1 MRKYH
6 RNAAPIY
13 TNIVYLLPILVSY
26 LYFYPYL
33 SPKLKCGCADLR
45 IFEVVKCGEIL
56 RILSADVMGK
66 MQMSKYGFTTN
77 ELMPIAYPTYVW
89 ALSTEIAILN
99 EAC

>member
-1 MRKYH
+1 
-6 RNAAPIY
+6 
-13 TNIVYLLPILVSY
+13 
-26 LYFYPYL
+26 
-33 SPKLKCGCADLR
+33 
-45 IFEVVKCGEIL
+45 VVKCGEIL